1 MKIEQ
6 HPLGDVVVL
15 SLSDNII
22 GASDSAMLND
32 KIHELADAGSKKVV
46 LDFSRVQW
54 LNSSGIGTVISAM
67 TTLRNAGGHLKMA
80 AVPEKIMTILTVT
93 KLTTVLEIYPTVQA
107 AVQSF

>member
-1 MKIEQ
+1 
-6 HPLGDVVVL
+6 
-15 SLSDNII
+15 
-22 GASDSAMLND
+22 MLNI
-32 KIHELADAGSKKVV
+32 KYTADRRRAAKKV
-46 LDFSRVQW
+46 FWISFRVW